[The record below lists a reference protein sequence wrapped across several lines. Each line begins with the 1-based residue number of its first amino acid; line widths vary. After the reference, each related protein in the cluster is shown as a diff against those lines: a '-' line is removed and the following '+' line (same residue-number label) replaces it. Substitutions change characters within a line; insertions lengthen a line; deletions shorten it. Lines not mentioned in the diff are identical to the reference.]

1 MGKTPYVRRFA
12 DPLKGSIIPFG
23 AMVEYQDDFSERF
36 IKTISARDLS
46 RIHQFG
52 KKVLPRIFLGYELIA
67 VKIWKGDILITD
79 LEDSE
84 KLDASENY
92 TRRINAKEVLI
103 SLKGEDFKFPVA
115 DGTAR
120 L

>member
-1 MGKTPYVRRFA
+1 MN
-12 DPLKGSIIPFG
+12 
-23 AMVEYQDDFSERF
+23 

-67 VKIWKGDILITD
+67 VKIWKGDILLTD

-84 KLDASENY
+84 KLDASEIY
-92 TRRINAKEVLI
+92 PRRMNARPVLI
-103 SLKGEDFKFPVA
+103 RQKDDEFIFPTA